1 MEFIMSS
8 VILWYILMA
17 GVAYLQ
23 VGLLIGF
30 IFWAISFSSDGVEK
44 LTLKD
49 VIFTIFFH
57 PIVVYYFIKEYNE
70 INGGR

>member
-1 MEFIMSS
+1 MSS

>member
-1 MEFIMSS
+1 MSS
-8 VILWYILMA
+8 VILWYILMV
-17 GVAYLQ
+17 GMAYLE
-23 VGLLIGF
+23 VGLLIAF
-30 IFWAISFSSDGVEK
+30 IFWAISFSSYGVEK

-49 VIFTIFFH
+49 LVFTAFFH

>member
-17 GVAYLQ
+17 GVGYLE
-23 VGLLIGF
+23 VGLLIAF
-30 IFWAISFSSDGVEK
+30 IFWAISFSSYGVEK

-49 VIFTIFFH
+49 LIFTVFFH
-57 PIVVYYFIKEYNE
+57 PIVVYYFIKEYDE

>member
-17 GVAYLQ
+17 GVGYLE
-23 VGLLIGF
+23 VGLLIAF
-30 IFWAISFSSDGVEK
+30 IFWAISFSSYGVEK

-49 VIFTIFFH
+49 LIFTVFFH
-57 PIVVYYFIKEYNE
+57 PIVVYYFIKEYDE
-70 INGGR
+70 INGRR

>member
-17 GVAYLQ
+17 GVGYLE
-23 VGLLIGF
+23 VGLLIAF
-30 IFWAISFSSDGVEK
+30 IFWAISFSSYGVEK

-49 VIFTIFFH
+49 LILTVFFH
-57 PIVVYYFIKEYNE
+57 PIGVYYFIKEDDE
-70 INGGR
+70 INGRR